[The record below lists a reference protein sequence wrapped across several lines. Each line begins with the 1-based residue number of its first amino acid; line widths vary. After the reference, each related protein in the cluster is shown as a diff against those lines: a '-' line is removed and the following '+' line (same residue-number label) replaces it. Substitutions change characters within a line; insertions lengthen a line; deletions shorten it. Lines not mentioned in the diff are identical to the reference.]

1 MEEKNT
7 RNLSQ
12 DIAIA
17 EIQKDIYY
25 LKKEIADI
33 KAQVFNHLPSKIEEL
48 NQSFQKYKLSSTRWL
63 VEILVSLL
71 FIFIGVILNLIIK

>member
-17 EIQKDIYY
+17 EIQKDVYY
-25 LKKEIADI
+25 LRKEIADI
-33 KAQVFNHLPSKIEEL
+33 KAQVFNHLPGKIEEL

>member
-17 EIQKDIYY
+17 EIQKDVFY
-25 LKKEIADI
+25 LRKEVADI
-33 KAQVFNHLPSKIEEL
+33 KAQVFNHLPGKIEEL